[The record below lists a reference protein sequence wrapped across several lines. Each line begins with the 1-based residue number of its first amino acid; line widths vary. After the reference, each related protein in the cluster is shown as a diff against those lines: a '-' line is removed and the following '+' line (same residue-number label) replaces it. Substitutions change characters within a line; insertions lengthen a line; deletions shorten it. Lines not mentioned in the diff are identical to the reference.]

1 MGQPNDKGRMIEF
14 IREFLA
20 YCLWMLLGIWLGAFA
35 GFQFWNWIMD
45 KKYEEWNA
53 MKHCKDEDADSVP
66 R

>member
-1 MGQPNDKGRMIEF
+1 MI
-14 IREFLA
+14 EFLA
-20 YCLWMLLGIWLGAFA
+20 YWLCVLLGIGLGAFA

-53 MKHCKDEDADSVP
+53 KDDDSVP